1 MAAQTSRTVFLVD
14 MQSFFAS
21 IEKVQDPTLEDQP
34 VVVAG
39 DPKIRS
45 GVILAACP
53 LAKKWGV
60 QTAEA
65 LWEAE
70 NKCPYL
76 VVVRPRMQLYLD
88 ISVGIAASLEAFT
101 DEVEPYSIDE
111 IFMEMTNVLPGL
123 NMTAEEAAEM
133 LITKIYR
140 ETGIVARVGIGPNK
154 VMAKMACDHFSKKQT
169 DGIFYLHEQNLQ
181 EKLWPLPVGDMFGVG
196 SRMARHFHDMGI
208 RTIGQ
213 LARANLSDLRK
224 RWGINGELLFWTA
237 HGWDESPVTIDTHIR
252 RKAIGHHMTLPR
264 DYRSWEEIKV
274 VLMELSE
281 EVARRVRANRYIGT
295 TVTVGARGH
304 NFFDQPSGFHR
315 QLKVHDPTNDGK
327 VIFDAAKRLFL
338 THWNQE
344 PIRSLG
350 VTLDGLTTDEARQ
363 LSLFY
368 PDRDREV
375 LNHTVDELKK
385 KYGDAAVLQAS
396 SLAAGGQALLRAE
409 KLGGHYK

>member
-1 MAAQTSRTVFLVD
+1 MAVQSSRTVFLVD
-14 MQSFFAS
+14 MQSFFVS
-21 IEKVQDPTLEDQP
+21 IEKVQDPTLEDHP

-39 DPKIRS
+39 DPEIRS

-60 QTAEA
+60 KTAEA

-88 ISVGIAASLEAFT
+88 ISVSIAASLEAFT
-101 DEVEPYSIDE
+101 DEVEPYSVDE
-111 IFMEMTNVLPGL
+111 IFVEMTNVLPGL
-123 NMTAEEAAEM
+123 NMTAEEAANM
-133 LITKIYR
+133 LTTKIYR
-140 ETGIVARVGIGPNK
+140 ETGMLARVGIGPNK
-154 VMAKMACDHFSKKQT
+154 VMAKMACDHFAKKQS
-169 DGIFYLHEQNLQ
+169 DGIFHLHEKNLR
-181 EKLWPLPVGDMFGVG
+181 EKLWSLPVGDMFGVG

-213 LARANLSDLRK
+213 LARASLSDLRK

-237 HGWDESPVTIDTHIR
+237 HGYDESPVTIDTHIR

-264 DYRSWEEIKV
+264 DYQMWEEIKV
-274 VLMELSE
+274 VLLELSE
-281 EVARRVRANRYIGT
+281 EVARRVRANCYLGM
-295 TVTVGARGH
+295 TVTVSVRGH
-304 NFFDQPSGFHR
+304 HFFDQPSGFHR
-315 QLKVHDPTNDGK
+315 QIKLHDPTNDGK
-327 VIFDAAKRLFL
+327 VIYDVAKRLFL
-338 THWNQE
+338 THWNQD

-350 VTLDGLTTDEARQ
+350 VSLDGLTTDEARQ

-375 LNHTVDELKK
+375 LNHTVDELKN
-385 KYGDAAVLQAS
+385 KYGDAAVLRAS
-396 SLAAGGQALLRAE
+396 SLTAGGQALLRAQ